1 MFGCSSAR
9 LARGWQRDSRN
20 TRLRSGLP
28 GGRGRAN
35 AADRLQVSV
44 RSQLSLP
51 CVCVSFMRDKTQS
64 SNVSRIVWDCQTSE
78 RTAFGWRGRLD
89 EGMHSAHKPRT
100 CVHHKQATLL
110 TACELTCWSALSI
123 RSQFA
128 RRRTSR
134 IIPRPLPDLYSGD
147 AFDYRKAAWWP
158 MWLRW
163 KQSWCASSLVMQA
176 RSLSRRCMSP
186 GRHSTPHAV
195 RCTACKLQSEGKG
208 TNNENVMKFQMPC
221 ICASSRAFSS
231 TETLSGPLCIPLLL
245 DD

>member
-110 TACELTCWSALSI
+110 TACDAGPPELFPGLCRIYIAVMHLTIARPHGGQCGCVGSKAGVHLVWSCRL
-123 RSQFA
+123 
-128 RRRTSR
+128 
-134 IIPRPLPDLYSGD
+134 DLCRED
-147 AFDYRKAAWWP
+147 ACLRAA
-158 MWLRW
+158 
-163 KQSWCASSLVMQA
+163 
-176 RSLSRRCMSP
+176 
-186 GRHSTPHAV
+186 TPHHMLCAV
-195 RCTACKLQSEGKG
+195 RHVSFNLKVRGQT
-208 TNNENVMKFQMPC
+208 TRM
-221 ICASSRAFSS
+221 
-231 TETLSGPLCIPLLL
+231 
-245 DD
+245 